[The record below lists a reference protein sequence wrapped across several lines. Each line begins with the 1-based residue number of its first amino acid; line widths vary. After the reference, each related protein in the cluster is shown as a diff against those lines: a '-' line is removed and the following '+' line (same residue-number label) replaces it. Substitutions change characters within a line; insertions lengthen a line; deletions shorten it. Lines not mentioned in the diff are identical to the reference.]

1 MKKKSLA
8 FGVILMSLA
17 VFVCS
22 ACSSRSNKYDS
33 RHLNAMNVD
42 KLWEYSKGDSQ
53 TIAFKDTGISAA
65 KPSSQRQT
73 VHRKQRQLQADMLR
87 CCAIIINLPIKPKYL
102 KSCGR
107 WTQKAAIRSTIS
119 LHLTKGHL

>member
-1 MKKKSLA
+1 MKKSLSV
-8 FGVILMSLA
+8 FGIILMCLA

-53 TIAFKDTGISAA
+53 TIVMEYHG
-65 KPSSQRQT
+65 
-73 VHRKQRQLQADMLR
+73 
-87 CCAIIINLPIKPKYL
+87 
-102 KSCGR
+102 G
-107 WTQKAAIRSTIS
+107 
-119 LHLTKGHL
+119 